1 MIILN
6 YIKYFVI
13 VKELKYQYLIDMG
26 LSEKIN
32 KTGMVQI
39 KKKSQE
45 GGKKLSPISKSYKKY
60 LQEGKL
66 PESNNKSEKSKSDKK
81 NISDKKSPKKINI
94 VRKKGDPDIK
104 IIHKKD
110 NKNKHKFTR
119 KKPSKINIKDI
130 NEIERQIELSKKQE
144 NKKKDIVENIKKN
157 TEVKKSSFKKNNSKK
172 ENQTKISRSKA
183 KKVSRGN
190 KKSNKKSNKKKI
202 SIKNQKIS
210 QKDIKLVESKIK
222 EIRSKKTEDIKK
234 ELEKDGIKVSGK
246 SKRLLKDIYLYSK
259 VCNINIQHEK

>member
-1 MIILN
+1 
-6 YIKYFVI
+6 
-13 VKELKYQYLIDMG
+13 
-26 LSEKIN
+26 
-32 KTGMVQI
+32 MVQI
-39 KKKSQE
+39 KNKSQE

-66 PESNNKSEKSKSDKK
+66 PESTKLEKSNSDK
-81 NISDKKSPKKINI
+81 SDKKSPKKINI

-157 TEVKKSSFKKNNSKK
+157 ILEKKSSKGNNFKNLKK
-172 ENQTKISRSKA
+172 PNKKKSRSKS

-190 KKSNKKSNKKKI
+190 KKLNKKSNKKEI